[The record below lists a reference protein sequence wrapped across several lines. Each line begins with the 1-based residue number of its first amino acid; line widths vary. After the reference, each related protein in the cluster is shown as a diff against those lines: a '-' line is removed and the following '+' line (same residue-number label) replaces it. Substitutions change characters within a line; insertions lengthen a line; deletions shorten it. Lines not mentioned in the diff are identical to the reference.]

1 MLKTGPLSCKS
12 RFVLVIVIILII
24 LIIIRLFMHGGHT
37 NRISDFSWN
46 LSDPWVL
53 CSAAEDNLM
62 QVWKVSDA
70 IVGKD
75 LGDVPTEELEA

>member
-1 MLKTGPLSCKS
+1 MSFISTGFTATAMVSSKLSS
-12 RFVLVIVIILII
+12 ALTMTP
-24 LIIIRLFMHGGHT
+24 RLFMHGGHT

-53 CSAAEDNLM
+53 CSAAEDNLL

-75 LGDVPTEELEA
+75 VGDVPTEELEA